1 MDKFQKVKLT
11 LQKLL
16 LQFGEV
22 STDKGLLEYTGE
34 ELVVGAEVFI
44 DGNPAPDGE
53 YKIAEDKVIVVA
65 EGKVAEIKEPAPAP
79 APEPEPAPETPEVPV
94 EAAEEEDL
102 VKVIEPLVNEINA
115 VKAELEAVKSRLA
128 EIESKL
134 QEDAA
139 KPAEE
144 EFKTANKNSGFWPS
158 YSRK

>member
-16 LQFGEV
+16 LQFGEM
-22 STDKGLLEYTGE
+22 STDKGILEYTGE

-65 EGKVAEIKEPAPAP
+65 DGKVAEIKEPAPE
-79 APEPEPAPETPEVPV
+79 PEPEPEPKPEEVV
-94 EAAEEEDL
+94 EAATEEEL
-102 VKVIEPLVNEINA
+102 VTIIEPLVNEINA
-115 VKAELEAVKSRLA
+115 VKAELETVKSRLA

-134 QEDAA
+134 LEDAA
-139 KPAEE
+139 KPADEV
-144 EFKTANKNSGFWPS
+144 FSTQNGNRSNF
-158 YSRK
+158 YRN

>member
-16 LQFGEV
+16 LQFGEM

-65 EGKVAEIKEPAPAP
+65 DGKVAEIKEPAPAP
-79 APEPEPAPETPEVPV
+79 EPEPAPEVPV
-94 EAAEEEDL
+94 EAAEEDL
-102 VKVIEPLVNEINA
+102 VTVIEPLVNEINA

-144 EFKTANKNSGFWPS
+144 EFKTVNKNSGFF
-158 YSRK
+158 RN

>member
-65 EGKVAEIKEPAPAP
+65 DGKVAEIKEPAPEP
-79 APEPEPAPETPEVPV
+79 EPQEPEPAPEVPV
-94 EAAEEEDL
+94 EAATEEDL
-102 VKVIEPLVNEINA
+102 VMVIEPLVNEINA

-139 KPAEE
+139 KPADEV
-144 EFKTANKNSGFWPS
+144 FSTQNGTKSNFYRN
-158 YSRK
+158 

>member
-16 LQFGEV
+16 LQFGEM

-53 YKIAEDKVIVVA
+53 YKIAGDKVIVVA
-65 EGKVAEIKEPAPAP
+65 DGKVAEIKEPAPAP
-79 APEPEPAPETPEVPV
+79 EPQEPEPAPETPV
-94 EAAEEEDL
+94 EAATEEDL

-139 KPAEE
+139 KPADEV
-144 EFKTANKNSGFWPS
+144 FSTQNSNRSNF
-158 YSRK
+158 YRN

>member
-65 EGKVAEIKEPAPAP
+65 DGKVAEIKEPAPE
-79 APEPEPAPETPEVPV
+79 PEPEPAPEAPQVPV
-94 EAAEEEDL
+94 EAAEEDL
-102 VKVIEPLVNEINA
+102 VMVIEPLVNEINA

-134 QEDAA
+134 MEDAA
-139 KPAEE
+139 KPADEV
-144 EFKTANKNSGFWPS
+144 FSTQNGTKSNFYRN
-158 YSRK
+158 

>member
-16 LQFGEV
+16 LQFGEM

-65 EGKVAEIKEPAPAP
+65 DGKVAEIKEPAPK
-79 APEPEPAPETPEVPV
+79 PEPEPAPEVPV
-94 EAAEEEDL
+94 EAAEEDL
-102 VKVIEPLVNEINA
+102 VTVIEPLVNEINA
-115 VKAELEAVKSRLA
+115 VKAELEAVKARLA

-139 KPAEE
+139 KPADEV
-144 EFKTANKNSGFWPS
+144 FSTQNGTKSNFYRN
-158 YSRK
+158 

>member
-44 DGNPAPDGE
+44 EGNPAPDGE

-65 EGKVAEIKEPAPAP
+65 DGKVAEIKEPAPE
-79 APEPEPAPETPEVPV
+79 PEPEPAPEVPV
-94 EAAEEEDL
+94 EAAEEDL
-102 VKVIEPLVNEINA
+102 VMVIEPLVNEINA
-115 VKAELEAVKSRLA
+115 VKAELEAVKARLA

-139 KPAEE
+139 KPADEV
-144 EFKTANKNSGFWPS
+144 FKAQNGNRSNF
-158 YSRK
+158 YRN

>member
-65 EGKVAEIKEPAPAP
+65 DGKVAEIKES
-79 APEPEPAPETPEVPV
+79 APEPEPESEPAPEPEVPV
-94 EAAEEEDL
+94 EAATEEDL

-144 EFKTANKNSGFWPS
+144 EFKTVNKNSGF
-158 YSRK
+158 YRN